1 MPPLS
6 SSPPRRTRPW
16 GRNSSMRWTPAAST
30 TSTGRS
36 IRCLSPGVRLKGGHE
51 KSTPIRAVSLEA
63 EIISQASQSRCRAI
77 LGQQSLCAEEGALPL
92 LIRQQPRESQLR
104 QASASSSFCLCRRMR
119 QNVLAWVPAT
129 TTSKGFSPTDEMIG
143 AQLPGRKKSIPCL
156 QEKVHIF

>member
-1 MPPLS
+1 M
-6 SSPPRRTRPW
+6 
-16 GRNSSMRWTPAAST
+16 
-30 TSTGRS
+30 